1 MTFDVFVV
9 VCLLSFNVKIRVC
22 AMKDKCTSM
31 PRMDFMLLL
40 RQRYVQLFINFILF
54 HFILLHHKDKASYC
68 LDMLIL
74 VREKIRVPGE
84 KPSKHRTDQLWELN
98 SKYQVWLYSMAHR
111 NSICGLCCTVH
122 NVTHSSFF
130 TVNSIDIL
138 KLQ

>member
-1 MTFDVFVV
+1 
-9 VCLLSFNVKIRVC
+9 
-22 AMKDKCTSM
+22 
-31 PRMDFMLLL
+31 MLLL
-40 RQRYVQLFINFILF
+40 HQRYVQLFIILF
-54 HFILLHHKDKASYC
+54 FSFHIASSQGQGTINC

-111 NSICGLCCTVH
+111 NSICGLCCAVH